1 MDEYLQINPCDS
13 PSNKMND
20 KIIWSSLYM
29 QKIIWQ
35 NSRLI
40 VIKKTLNKVDIE
52 GTYLHI
58 IEGIM
63 VIEICQIE
71 KEKYHIISLICDI

>member
-1 MDEYLQINPCDS
+1 MDEYLQTNQCDS